1 MNLNKPPDRPFMVTG
16 ALLLIYGG
24 AVSSLIGLFPAEIS
38 PLESLLWGLPGS
50 EHLPQWAI
58 GPLLGVAGVAC
69 VGTLLFF
76 TLLAY
81 RAGQGKNWARIALL
95 GIYVV
100 LFGMFFALPD
110 EPLGAEDWGYFLIE
124 CVTLVLLFHPR
135 SSAWFKAMQSHR
147 ETVALIDDTA
157 GTSSGAAIS

>member
-1 MNLNKPPDRPFMVTG
+1 MVTG

-24 AVSSLIGLFPAEIS
+24 LVSSFISFFFAEVS

-50 EHLPQWAI
+50 EHLPPWAS
-58 GPLLGVAGVAC
+58 GPLLGVAGAAS

-76 TLLAY
+76 ALLAH
-81 RAGQGKNWARIALL
+81 RAGQGKSWARIALL
-95 GIYVV
+95 SIDVV
-100 LFGMFFALPD
+100 LYGVFPAFLH
-110 EPLGAEDWGYFLIE
+110 EPWGKEDAVYFLIE

-147 ETVALIDDTA
+147 ETL
-157 GTSSGAAIS
+157 AAT